1 MKTTEK
7 TFRPSAVIFDM
18 DGLMFDT
25 ENLTIPLWE
34 VAGKPFGYNITYN
47 IVLRMVGI
55 SAEKARL
62 VMYEEFGT
70 DFPYDTIRGEFRRLV
85 QEEVDKNGVPLKPG
99 LMYLLDRLSAVK
111 IPFALATSSR
121 TATATNMLSKAG
133 IIDRFT
139 ALTCGE
145 EVTNG
150 KPAPDIFLLAAEKL
164 GQPPGVC
171 VGFEDSP
178 PGLLG
183 LHAAGIRSIFI
194 KDLIEPPP
202 EILATVWH
210 RCNDLKE
217 AAELFGI
224 AE

>member
-25 ENLTIPLWE
+25 ENLTIPFWG
-34 VAGKPFGYNITYN
+34 VAGKPFGYNITYD

-62 VMYEEFGT
+62 VMYEEFGE
-70 DFPYDTIRGEFRRLV
+70 DFPYDAIRDKFREIV
-85 QEEVDKNGVPLKPG
+85 KNEVEKNGVPLKPG
-99 LMYLLDRLSAVK
+99 LMYILDRLSAAK
-111 IPFALATSSR
+111 IPYGVATSSR
-121 TATATNMLSKAG
+121 SATAINMLSKAG
-133 IIDRFT
+133 ILERFA

-145 EVTNG
+145 EVKNG

-164 GQPPGVC
+164 KTPPSAC

-178 PGLLG
+178 PGLMG
-183 LHAAGIRSIFI
+183 LHTAGIRSIFI
-194 KDLIEPPP
+194 KDLIEPPQ
-202 EILATVWH
+202 EVLDTVWK
-210 RCNDLKE
+210 RCKDLTE
-217 AAELFGI
+217 AVEFL
-224 AE
+224 EV

>member
-1 MKTTEK
+1 MKTPEK
-7 TFRPSAVIFDM
+7 TFRPSAIIFDM

-34 VAGKPFGYNITYN
+34 VAGKPFGYKITYD

-70 DFPYDTIRGEFRRLV
+70 DFPYDTIRDEFRKLV
-85 QEEVDKNGVPLKPG
+85 QEEVNKNGVPLKPG
-99 LMYLLDRLSAVK
+99 LMYLLDRLSATK
-111 IPFALATSSR
+111 IPFGVATSSR

-133 IIDRFT
+133 ILDRFT
-139 ALTCGE
+139 AITCGE

-164 GQPPGVC
+164 RQPPSAC

-183 LHAAGIRSIFI
+183 LHTAGIRSIFI
-194 KDLIEPPP
+194 KDLIEPSP
-202 EILATVWH
+202 EVLATVWH
-210 RCNDLKE
+210 RCNDLAE
-217 AAELFGI
+217 AAALFGL
-224 AE
+224 

>member
-1 MKTTEK
+1 MKTLEK

-25 ENLTIPLWE
+25 ENLTIPLWDI
-34 VAGKPFGYNITYN
+34 AGKPFGYNITYD

-70 DFPYDTIRGEFRRLV
+70 NFPYDTIRIEFRRLV

-99 LMYLLDRLSAVK
+99 LIYLLDRLSAAK
-111 IPFALATSSR
+111 IPFGVATSSR

-133 IIDRFT
+133 IIDRF
-139 ALTCGE
+139 AAITCGE

-150 KPAPDIFLLAAEKL
+150 KPAPDIFLLAAKKL
-164 GQPPGVC
+164 GHPPSTC

-183 LHAAGIRSIFI
+183 LHTAGIRSIFI
-194 KDLIEPPP
+194 KDLIEPSP
-202 EILATVWH
+202 EVLATVWH
-210 RCNDLKE
+210 RCNDLTE
-217 AAELFGI
+217 AVALFGL
-224 AE
+224 

>member
-1 MKTTEK
+1 MKTPEK

-34 VAGKPFGYNITYN
+34 VAGKPFGYKITYD

-70 DFPYDTIRGEFRRLV
+70 DFPYDTIRTEFRKLV

-99 LMYLLDRLSAVK
+99 LMYLLDHLSAAK
-111 IPFALATSSR
+111 IPFGVATSSR

-133 IIDRFT
+133 IIGRF
-139 ALTCGE
+139 AAITCGE

-150 KPAPDIFLLAAEKL
+150 KPAPDIFLLAAKKL
-164 GQPPGVC
+164 GYPPSTC

-183 LHAAGIRSIFI
+183 LHTAGIRSIFI
-194 KDLIEPPP
+194 KDLIEPSP
-202 EILATVWH
+202 EVLATIWH
-210 RCNDLKE
+210 RCNDLTE
-217 AAELFGI
+217 AVEYMRI
-224 AE
+224 